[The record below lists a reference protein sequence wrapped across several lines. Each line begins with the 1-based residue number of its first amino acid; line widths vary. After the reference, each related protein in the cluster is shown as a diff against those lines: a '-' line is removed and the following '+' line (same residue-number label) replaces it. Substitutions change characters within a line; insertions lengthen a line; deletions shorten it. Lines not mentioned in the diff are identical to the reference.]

1 MDDLQ
6 ASSVIHRARSEKSTS
21 RSREGQEKR
30 VERAMQ
36 ETSEER

>member
-6 ASSVIHRARSEKSTS
+6 ASSVIHRARSEKST